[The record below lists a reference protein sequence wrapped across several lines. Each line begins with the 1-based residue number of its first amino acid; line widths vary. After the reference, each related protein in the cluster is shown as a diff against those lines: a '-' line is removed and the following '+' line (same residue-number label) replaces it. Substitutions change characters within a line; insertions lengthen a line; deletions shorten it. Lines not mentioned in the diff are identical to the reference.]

1 MSKSS
6 LEYTELAGL
15 QIFLSQYKQR
25 YAIKYGPYD
34 STYSVNIPAGPQ
46 AVISELETRI
56 AELER
61 K

>member
-6 LEYTELAGL
+6 LDYTELAGL
-15 QIFLSQYKQR
+15 RIFIANYKLAFDR
-25 YAIKYGPYD
+25 KYGACATYD
-34 STYSVNIPAGPQ
+34 VNKPAGPQ
-46 AVISELETRI
+46 AVISAILDRI